1 MKLSI
6 LVFVIATEL
15 FMGFMLGRMLIPHL
29 RKHKTG
35 KLDTYIGDRFQ
46 KDGSEPRLG
55 GVDIFACI
63 VIGAPLGMA
72 YFSSQSAVS
81 LGADLRLILTV
92 ITACGFMCALGAHE
106 DLLRDKGVFA
116 TMKPFY
122 KHACRFAVLLAAL
135 LAFRYFGLIR
145 TEILLPFRWGY
156 MELGYLYYP
165 LVALAGTLFAAA
177 VAVCDCPGGKTE
189 LGTDGLCPTLL
200 MIFFMGITTGLT
212 IIAQHP
218 EAQLM
223 STAAM
228 GATGGYLFWGLYPSK
243 LYFGESGALTLSA
256 AAVCICVLAKAEL
269 LIFIGG
275 GVILIDALC
284 ALLQYIVFRTKK
296 KLLFKGYTLHEH
308 LKNKGWGE
316 FRIIGA
322 AALIQML
329 FAAASIVF
337 IVYSGKF
344 L

>member
-1 MKLSI
+1 
-6 LVFVIATEL
+6 
-15 FMGFMLGRMLIPHL
+15 
-29 RKHKTG
+29 
-35 KLDTYIGDRFQ
+35 
-46 KDGSEPRLG
+46 
-55 GVDIFACI
+55 
-63 VIGAPLGMA
+63 
-72 YFSSQSAVS
+72 
-81 LGADLRLILTV
+81 
-92 ITACGFMCALGAHE
+92 
-106 DLLRDKGVFA
+106 
-116 TMKPFY
+116 
-122 KHACRFAVLLAAL
+122 
-135 LAFRYFGLIR
+135 
-145 TEILLPFRWGY
+145 
-156 MELGYLYYP
+156 
-165 LVALAGTLFAAA
+165 
-177 VAVCDCPGGKTE
+177 
-189 LGTDGLCPTLL
+189 